1 MMIYLYETSVFL
13 IQLYLLLNMQLVDPQ
28 YHQLLETR

>member
-28 YHQLLETR
+28 YQQLLETR